1 MKFAT
6 LINTVNIV
14 LIAFFLCVNLISL
27 HAIEEFSREENDHDS
42 PPPPMEMNMID
53 LENAAKSVVEKTLV
67 SSLGDIDKKRLMLML
82 IHMYDELGK
91 QENNKIKNKWRYG

>member
-6 LINTVNIV
+6 LINTSTIMTVNLV
-14 LIAFFLCVNLISL
+14 LIAFFLCVNMISL
-27 HAIEEFSREENDHDS
+27 HAIEEFSP
-42 PPPPMEMNMID
+42 PPPPMEESMID
-53 LENAAKSVVEKTLV
+53 LENAAKSVVEKTMV
-67 SSLGDIDKKRLMLML
+67 SSLDDVDKKRLMLML

>member
-6 LINTVNIV
+6 LINTRTIITVNIV
-14 LIAFFLCVNLISL
+14 LITFLLCANMISSL
-27 HAIEEFSREENDHDS
+27 HGLEEFSQENVHDLIEE
-42 PPPPMEMNMID
+42 NMID
-53 LENAAKSVVEKTLV
+53 SENDPKSLV
-67 SSLGDIDKKRLMLML
+67 DKAMTFSNDNVDKKLLML